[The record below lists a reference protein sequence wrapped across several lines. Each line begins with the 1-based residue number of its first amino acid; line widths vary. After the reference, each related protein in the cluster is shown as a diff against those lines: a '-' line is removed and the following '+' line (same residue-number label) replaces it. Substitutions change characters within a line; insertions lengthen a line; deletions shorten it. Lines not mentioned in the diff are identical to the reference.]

1 MSNSNSTQSQTQRS
15 GLNQAGINRLIQV
28 LASTGLIGVLLFVCA
43 GRIDWMAAWVFL
55 ALSTVVFATAGV
67 YAVRKNP
74 EVVNERGKGAEG
86 AKTWDRILTS
96 VYAVFLFGI
105 YIIAGIDAGRFQWSV
120 MPLWVQVLGSIGFVA
135 GMVWM
140 YWAMLSNPFLSQVVR
155 IQSERGHTT
164 VSTGPYRFV
173 RHPMYVGILV
183 SYGST
188 PLLLGSWLAL
198 VPFAV
203 MGTLLVIRTALEDKT
218 LHAELPG
225 YPEYAQRVRY
235 RLVPGIW

>member
-1 MSNSNSTQSQTQRS
+1 MANLNSMQSQVQKS
-15 GLNQAGINRLIQV
+15 GLNQAGINRLIAV
-28 LASTGLIGVLLFVCA
+28 LVSTALIGALMFLCA
-43 GRIDWMAAWVFL
+43 GRLDWVAAWVFL
-55 ALSTVVFATAGV
+55 GLSMVVFLTVGLYV
-67 YAVRKNP
+67 VRKNP

-86 AKTWDRILTS
+86 AKTWDRILTL
-96 VYAVFLFGI
+96 VYAAFMFGV
-105 YIIAGIDAGRFQWSV
+105 YIIAGLDAGRFLWSV
-120 MPLWVQVLGSIGFVA
+120 MPLWVQVLGGIGFVA

-164 VSTGPYRFV
+164 VTSGPYRFV

-188 PLLLGSWLAL
+188 PLLLGSWYAL
-198 VPFAV
+198 IPFAV
-203 MGTLLVIRTALEDKT
+203 MGALLVVRTALEDKT

-225 YPEYAQRVRY
+225 YVEYAQRVRY
-235 RLVPGIW
+235 RLLPGIW

>member
-1 MSNSNSTQSQTQRS
+1 MSNSNSMQSQAQKS
-15 GLNQAGINRLIQV
+15 GLNQAGMNRLIQV
-28 LASTGLIGVLLFVCA
+28 LASTVLIGVLLFVCA
-43 GRIDWMAAWVFL
+43 GRLDWMSAWVFL
-55 ALSTVVFATAGV
+55 GLSTFIFIVVGICV
-67 YAVRKNP
+67 VRKNP
-74 EVVNERGKGAEG
+74 DVVNERAKGAEG

-105 YIIAGIDAGRFQWSV
+105 YIVAGLDAGRFQWSL
-120 MPLWVQVLGSIGFVA
+120 MPLWVQVVA
-135 GMVWM
+135 GIAFALGMLWM

-173 RHPMYVGILV
+173 RHPMYVGILI

-225 YPEYAQRVRY
+225 YVEYAGRVRY